1 MIDFQEYTGGGSE
14 YLLKKKKKK
23 SELASLNDE
32 EIKKWCS

>member
-14 YLLKKKKKK
+14 YLLKKKKK